1 MTRIVKVEEL
11 VLEALPDVAL
21 PPVVLSL
28 TVAEPELALW
38 EFVFDTFTL
47 LLLVTQTSLEL

>member
-11 VLEALPDVAL
+11 VLEALPEVAL

-28 TVAEPELALW
+28 TEAEPVLALC
-38 EFVFDTFTL
+38 ELVFVTFTL
-47 LLLVTQTSLEL
+47 LLFVTWTSLEL

>member
-1 MTRIVKVEEL
+1 MTRIVKLEEL
-11 VLEALPDVAL
+11 VLEALPEVAL

-28 TVAEPELALW
+28 TVAEPVLALC

-47 LLLVTQTSLEL
+47 LLLFTQTLLEL